1 MKRTMPAAL
10 RAPTLTW
17 HPGLLR
23 DGRSLTSETTVA
35 GSPFSTRGA
44 AFEAATAAR
53 RSSADTVLIQRG
65 PEGFS
70 VHRYT
75 ENARTHVDG
84 HELKLATTTA
94 AETWLLDGTGALHKH
109 ANTRFVRA
117 AERDFFEPAG
127 AVGGRKLPS
136 VPAEKQ
142 VNHGRNVKWEPR
154 FAFRPGRDIE
164 QLVDV
169 MKWVQNTLPPDVKVK
184 AVGARHAWS
193 PAAATDGVLI
203 HPEGMDFTENVE
215 GHPELLRVGSGTR
228 IRDLNQTLWARGQSL
243 PVLGGFDGQTVG
255 GVLPTG
261 THGSVL
267 SRGPLAEELVRSVD
281 LVTPSGEKVRLEPS
295 NGITDPD
302 AFARSNPGWKLI
314 KNDDTFNASL
324 INVGTFGVVHSYVL
338 APVPRFHMKEVRT
351 MTTGAE
357 AERVLRGGNL
367 PKLMQT
373 NDPGEPTARFAG
385 HPDRAYHLELLW
397 NPHSDKL
404 VITSRQPLPTETSN
418 TLVGTAGDDSRPS
431 RDLFR
436 TLTVP
441 EEFGRPRWAVTL
453 FDQLHGVVG
462 KVTDLSNE
470 LFPSKAPDQVDKLLK
485 MMPDPGG
492 FIGRS
497 YTVFNI
503 GDGANQLPAQ
513 SATVSV
519 PIEGDQY
526 LEAMNILRET
536 AKAYAAE
543 HGEYQTGPI
552 SLRFVKGSK
561 ALLGDPVD
569 VAKFELIFSGNDKAD
584 QRHAKALTDAYTKA
598 LTARFG
604 DGVRFHF
611 GQLAPEGL
619 DTPERLKAAFPGFE
633 AFQAARRSLD
643 PQGRMLNAWQEQM
656 FA

>member
-1 MKRTMPAAL
+1 MPSAL
-10 RAPTLTW
+10 RSPNLIW
-17 HPGLLR
+17 HPGLARDARPLR
-23 DGRSLTSETTVA
+23 ADGPIS
-35 GSPFSTRGA
+35 GSPFTTRGA
-44 AFEAATAAR
+44 ALQAATAAR
-53 RSSADTVLIQRG
+53 KNDAVTFLIEHG
-65 PEGFS
+65 PEGFT
-70 VHRYT
+70 VHRYG

-84 HELKLATTTA
+84 HELRFEGPQK
-94 AETWLLDGTGALHKH
+94 AETWLLDATGALHKL
-109 ANTRFVRA
+109 ANSRFVKST
-117 AERDFFEPAG
+117 ERDFFQPA
-127 AVGGRKLPS
+127 AVTGGRKLPS

-142 VNHGRNVKWEPR
+142 VNHGRNVTWTPR

-169 MKWVQNTLPPDVKVK
+169 MKWVQHTLPPDVKVK

-203 HPEGMDFTENVE
+203 HPEGLEFTEAVE

-228 IRDLNQTLWARGQSL
+228 VRDLNQTLWQRGQSL

-267 SRGPLAEELVRSVD
+267 SRASLAEELVRSID
-281 LVTPSGEKVRLEPS
+281 LVTPAGEKVRLEPS
-295 NGITDPD
+295 NGITDAA

-314 KNDDTFNASL
+314 KSDDAFNAGL

-351 MTTGAE
+351 LTTGAE
-357 AERVLRGGNL
+357 AERILRGGNL
-367 PKLMQT
+367 TKLMQT
-373 NDPGEPTARFAG
+373 DDTGEPTAKFPG

-404 VITSRQPLPTETSN
+404 VVTSRQPLPEGASEK
-418 TLVGTAGDDSRPS
+418 LRGTAGDDARPS

-441 EEFGRPRWAVTL
+441 EEFGRPRWAVAL
-453 FDQLHGVVG
+453 FDELHAVVG
-462 KVTDLSNE
+462 TVNDVSNE
-470 LFPSKAPDQVDKLLK
+470 LFPSQAPKQVDRLLE

-513 SATVSV
+513 SATISV
-519 PIEGDQY
+519 PIAHDQY
-526 LEAMNILRET
+526 LEAMDVLRQT
-536 AKAYAAE
+536 AKQYAAE
-543 HGEYQTGPI
+543 HGQYQTGPI

-569 VAKFELIFSGNDKAD
+569 VCKFEIIFSGNDKAD
-584 QRHAKALTDAYTKA
+584 QAHAKALTAAYTKA
-598 LTARFG
+598 LAAKFG
-604 DGVRFHF
+604 NDVRFHF
-611 GQLAPEGL
+611 GQLAPEGF
-619 DTPERLKAAFPGFE
+619 DSKARLNATLPGFGK
-633 AFQAARRSLD
+633 FQDVRRQFD
-643 PQGRMLNAWQEQM
+643 PSGRMLNAWQEQM
-656 FA
+656 FG